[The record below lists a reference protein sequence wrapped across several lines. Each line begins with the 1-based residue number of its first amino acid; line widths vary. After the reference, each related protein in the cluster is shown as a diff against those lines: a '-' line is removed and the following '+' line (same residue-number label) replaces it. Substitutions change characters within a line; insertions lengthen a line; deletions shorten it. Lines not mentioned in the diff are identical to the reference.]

1 MLPKTQSS
9 PRANS
14 CSLKSPSQRL
24 YLPTDTYPSFVVE
37 QWLISAN
44 SPPTAVQTSRAW
56 LCAVQNCTSS
66 SSATRQWHQNRKKK
80 KQQTELKIRLNSD
93 DPLHFSKAPVNY
105 APEASLWSSTDKK
118 VTAFVYH
125 LEAHT
130 TFSPGKSSR
139 RVGRGSPG
147 RHQLCV
153 CDKGRLQKG
162 SEVLLLSH
170 LRHSVFCP
178 PNTPCASCFEDVPSP
193 RAPSQRPQREAGPL
207 PPPHTL
213 TKLTPRP
220 CSPALPMTDHH
231 QAQRSIQTPPQL
243 FG

>member
-1 MLPKTQSS
+1 MAHISQQPPHCSSDKQSLAVCCAELHLQFVCHSTVAPKQ
-9 PRANS
+9 
-14 CSLKSPSQRL
+14 
-24 YLPTDTYPSFVVE
+24 
-37 QWLISAN
+37 
-44 SPPTAVQTSRAW
+44 
-56 LCAVQNCTSS
+56 
-66 SSATRQWHQNRKKK
+66 KKK

-105 APEASLWSSTDKK
+105 APEASLWSSADKK

-170 LRHSVFCP
+170 LWHSVFCP
-178 PNTPCASCFEDVPSP
+178 PNTPCVSRFEDVPSP
-193 RAPSQRPQREAGPL
+193 HAPSQRPQREAGPL